1 MIVATYVDHSVSAP
15 KCVSPVIDIM
25 RSMKGW
31 AFTEKAF
38 EMQVRR
44 IEQAASMVTRTKVDV
59 VRNENACNITI
70 GNVIKERVYCNL
82 FYVRV
87 DDVLVE
93 DSSGTAMPY
102 LGKATQALYDM
113 AKKCHVDTAD
123 EDTDVKEGGQP

>member
-1 MIVATYVDHSVSAP
+1 MIVATYVDFSASAP
-15 KCVSPVIDIM
+15 KCVRPVIDIM

-38 EMQVRR
+38 EMQLRR
-44 IEQAASMVTRTKVDV
+44 IKQAASMVTRTRVDV
-59 VRNENACNITI
+59 SRSENPCII
-70 GNVIKERVYCNL
+70 YVGNVIKERVYCNL

-113 AKKCHVDTAD
+113 AEKCHVETAD
-123 EDTDVKEGGQP
+123 EDAGAEKGGQP

>member
-15 KCVSPVIDIM
+15 KCVRPVIDIM

-44 IEQAASMVTRTKVDV
+44 IKQAASMVTRTRVDV
-59 VRNENACNITI
+59 SRSENPCII
-70 GNVIKERVYCNL
+70 YVGNVIKERVYCNL

-93 DSSGTAMPY
+93 DSSGTPMPY

-113 AKKCHVDTAD
+113 AEKYPVEAAD
-123 EDTDVKEGGQP
+123 EDTGMEEGGQP